1 MGAVMSQAGDD
12 GKLHVVAFMSKS
24 LKPAQRNY
32 DVHDREL
39 LAIVYCCQIWRH
51 YLDGK
56 FPVRILTDHKNLE
69 YFKKDKMLS
78 HQQARWSQLLN
89 QISYTLEYKPG
100 TENGKADA
108 LSRREELM
116 EETEPKQAETLLR
129 PVNADALVISAATV
143 QPPLRLCGTIPVIG
157 DWFLKALIPAGQE
170 DPVVRDL
177 IKGVKEGTLTN
188 GRYSLS
194 PGGALM
200 YDGLVY
206 VPDAGSLKTEL
217 LKRLHDG
224 KTAGHYG
231 RDKTED
237 LVSRDFYWPGMKMW
251 ISQYVATCDKCQRN
265 RRLRAKPVGEL
276 APLKA
281 ETEPYQSITRDHI
294 TDLPESRGSNA
305 ILVIVDRFSKRA
317 HFVPCRK
324 DNDAKVLAQM
334 FLQEWVRL
342 HGFPRQIISDR
353 GTLFTSRFWRE
364 FCELSGLEPSYS
376 TAFHPQTDGQTERS
390 NSTLEQYLRTYV
402 NFQQDDWT
410 DLLPMA
416 EFCYNNSKHSAIGM
430 SPFMASK
437 GRDHAVEL
445 PMPIAKDLAVE
456 SIQEYRE
463 RMNNIRES
471 VNVALRQAREDMA
484 KYANRKRTAVPD
496 EGYNV
501 GDMVMLLLAHV
512 NTVRPNKKLEWKTYG
527 PFKITEVVGEG
538 RMARRLE
545 LTPGMRRIHPVF
557 HVSLLIPYKP
567 NELPG
572 RVVDPP
578 PEPEVLDTGD
588 LGWVVSE
595 IVHSKELRS
604 TRAGRRTQYYVRFEG
619 YGDEHNEWVSPSDF
633 HHNDVLVL
641 EFHKRHP
648 ELPVPGREEYGDA

>member
-1 MGAVMSQAGDD
+1 V
-12 GKLHVVAFMSKS
+12 
-24 LKPAQRNY
+24 
-32 DVHDREL
+32 
-39 LAIVYCCQIWRH
+39 
-51 YLDGK
+51 
-56 FPVRILTDHKNLE
+56 T
-69 YFKKDKMLS
+69 
-78 HQQARWSQLLN
+78 
-89 QISYTLEYKPG
+89 
-100 TENGKADA
+100 
-108 LSRREELM
+108 RR
-116 EETEPKQAETLLR
+116 P
-129 PVNADALVISAATV
+129 
-143 QPPLRLCGTIPVIG
+143 
-157 DWFLKALIPAGQE
+157 
-170 DPVVRDL
+170 
-177 IKGVKEGTLTN
+177 
-188 GRYSLS
+188 
-194 PGGALM
+194 
-200 YDGLVY
+200 
-206 VPDAGSLKTEL
+206 
-217 LKRLHDG
+217 
-224 KTAGHYG
+224 
-231 RDKTED
+231 
-237 LVSRDFYWPGMKMW
+237 
-251 ISQYVATCDKCQRN
+251 
-265 RRLRAKPVGEL
+265 RAKPVGEL

-281 ETEPYQSITRDHI
+281 ETEPYQSITWDHI

-342 HGFPRQIISDR
+342 HGFPRQVISDR

-364 FCELSGLEPSYS
+364 FCELTGVEPSYS

-416 EFCYNNSKHSAIGM
+416 EFCYNNSKHYS
-430 SPFMASK
+430 
-437 GRDHAVEL
+437 
-445 PMPIAKDLAVE
+445 AVE

-463 RMNNIRES
+463 RMNNIWES

-501 GDMVMLLLAHV
+501 GDMVMLSSAHV

-527 PFKITEVVGEG
+527 PFKITEIIEEG
-538 RMARRLE
+538 RMVRRLE

-588 LGWVVSE
+588 LAWVVSE
-595 IVHSKELRS
+595 IVHSKELRL
-604 TRAGRRTQYYVRFEG
+604 TGAGRRTQYYVRFEG
-619 YGDEHNEWVSPSDF
+619 YTDEHNEWVSPSDF
-633 HHNDVLVL
+633 DHDDVLVL

-648 ELPVPGREEYGDA
+648 ELPVPGRQEYGDA